1 MTTFQNDTSSVT
13 SRSMAQYQHFF
24 PGWGYILLKHLDHEC
39 RVPMANYRNSSY
51 PDMAV
56 SYQVLDCLLSQF
68 PEFRKA
74 ELSASAVVLGL
85 IPAILQLLSPTPAE
99 TAMLGVRRP
108 LLALLI
114 SASIAS
120 ASPLR
125 NGQYVSGA
133 ADLERPLPP
142 ETSGRVPFTLLGKTW
157 HMKPCIPVIVSAA
170 EYLIAG
176 AAAANTAYRTYQLCI
191 WTVCTF
197 VPTQAFLPAMWHLG
211 AFSIHLLG
219 WAAALLRFRSR
230 PKECRYWMIRWLRM
244 EVVPSAWAT
253 KFSIQKR
260 RGGAT
265 EYLLYM
271 TDFIMY
277 ILVPLQIFYGS
288 IILSSLVF
296 VSVFDAV
303 SLVCWYSLSTITC
316 RAILLYEFAGMR
328 QTIHTDR

>member
-1 MTTFQNDTSSVT
+1 MTTLPNDTSTVT

-24 PGWGYILLKHLDHEC
+24 PGWGYILLRHLDHEC
-39 RVPMANYRNSSY
+39 RVPMANYRNSSF
-51 PDMAV
+51 PDKAI
-56 SYQVLDCLLSQF
+56 SYQVLDCLLRQF

-85 IPAILQLLSPTPAE
+85 IPAILQLLSPTSAE

-125 NGQYVSGA
+125 NGQYVGGA
-133 ADLERPLPP
+133 AELDRPLPR
-142 ETSGRVPFTLLGKTW
+142 ETSGRVPFTLLAKSW
-157 HMKPCIPVIVSAA
+157 QMSRWIPVIVSMV

-176 AAAANTAYRTYQLCI
+176 AAAANTAYRTYQLCL

-197 VPTQAFLPAMWHLG
+197 VPTQAFLPAMWHVG

-219 WAAALLRFRSR
+219 WFGALIRFRSR
-230 PKECRYWMIRWLRM
+230 PKERRCWATRWLRM

-253 KFSIQKR
+253 NFSIKK
-260 RGGAT
+260 RGGSAT
-265 EYLLYM
+265 EYVLYM
-271 TDFIMY
+271 TDFVMY
-277 ILVPLQIFYGS
+277 VLVPLQIFYGS

-328 QTIHTDR
+328 QTMHADR